1 MRVFIFH
8 GLTWR
13 AAHDR
18 HDSPSLVCTQVSRL
32 GTFTARYTPIMPSKH
47 RVLMCV
53 FNDGSCGFVL
63 VTFTKPA
70 MKIPI
75 IYCSCTRLGQFH
87 SSYHLHVLFLHRTL
101 QAHIQLRTHLSSLFP
116 LADAQQW
123 GLVLCLPTLFG
134 LITIV

>member
-1 MRVFIFH
+1 MR
-8 GLTWR
+8 
-13 AAHDR
+13 
-18 HDSPSLVCTQVSRL
+18 
-32 GTFTARYTPIMPSKH
+32 
-47 RVLMCV
+47 V

-70 MKIPI
+70 MKIPV
-75 IYCSCTRLGQFH
+75 IYCFSTRFGQFH
-87 SSYHLHVLFLHRTL
+87 SSYHLHVLFLHRIL
-101 QAHIQLRTHLSSLFP
+101 QAHIWLGTYLSSLFP